1 MSEKDYYNSSDE
13 AYASREFLEE
23 EFAPYLEEGEQIL
36 YVQGKGKGNAPLP
49 IEGMHRKGV
58 FKAVEIVI
66 TLVAAVVGMI
76 FFLGIKKIISPDAVW
91 DATNVIWI
99 IPLIG
104 ITIGVVIVIKFVK
117 DDPSKDVAVTSR
129 RIMTLLY
136 GKFEQI
142 SYDNI
147 TNVTYTIGKDNKGGV
162 QIRTEEHY
170 PRGIIANYW
179 LESDDPQKLKYL
191 IDQAFIKYKSGQA

>member
-49 IEGMHRKGV
+49 IEGMHRKGI
-58 FKAVEIVI
+58 FKAAEIVI
-66 TLVAAVVGMI
+66 TLVAAAVGFT
-76 FFLGIKKIISPDAVW
+76 FFLGYKEVISPDAIW
-91 DATNVIWI
+91 NATNVIWI
-99 IPLIG
+99 IPVIV

-170 PRGIIANYW
+170 PRWIIANYW